1 MIFYI
6 DCSNVRQLI
15 RIYYRERGWTDTG
28 IPKVETLQKIGLWHF
43 LTEEA
48 KKTITGL
55 NE

>member
-1 MIFYI
+1 
-6 DCSNVRQLI
+6 VRQLI

-28 IPKVETLQKIGLWHF
+28 IPKVETLQQIGLWNF
-43 LTEEA
+43 LTVEA